1 MSYLLIHQ
9 TANRLLKNI
18 YEKYCNRLY
27 RLREKTIIYIIYI
40 YIYIYISIYIY
51 IYIYIYLYIYIDKYT
66 FLNNIL
72 KINLYYDVV
81 QKEKIQLITNVL
93 LN

>member
-40 YIYIYISIYIY
+40 YIYIYIYIF
-51 IYIYIYLYIYIDKYT
+51 IYIYIDKYT

>member
-40 YIYIYISIYIY
+40 YIYIYIFI
-51 IYIYIYLYIYIDKYT
+51 YIYIDKYT

>member
-27 RLREKTIIYIIYI
+27 RLREKTIIYN
-40 YIYIYISIYIY
+40 IYIY
-51 IYIYIYLYIYIDKYT
+51 IYIYIYLYIYIHKYT

>member
-40 YIYIYISIYIY
+40 YIFI
-51 IYIYIYLYIYIDKYT
+51 YIYIDKYT